1 MHELSIATSILK
13 TATQE
18 VEKIKGKKV
27 EEIYLE
33 IGKIS
38 GIEIPSL
45 EFAWEQCMKDSV
57 LENAKVHITEPDG
70 FARCAECNHEFEI
83 SKIYD
88 SCERCGSPFKEI
100 ITGQEMKIKKLIISY
115 NLNICAQLADVVLT
129 KTELP

>member
-13 TATQE
+13 TAQNE

-27 EEIYLE
+27 EEIFLE

-38 GIEIPSL
+38 GVEISSL
-45 EFAWEQCMKDSV
+45 EFVWEQCMKDSV
-57 LENAKVHITEPDG
+57 LDGAKVHITEPEG
-70 FARCAECNHEFEI
+70 FARCAECNHEFKI

-100 ITGQEMKIKKLIISY
+100 VTGQEMKIMKLVI
-115 NLNICAQLADVVLT
+115 N
-129 KTELP
+129 

>member
-18 VEKIKGKKV
+18 VEKINGKKV

-57 LENAKVHITEPDG
+57 LENAKDHITEPDG

-129 KTELP
+129 KTELL